1 MRELNPIG
9 RDQDTLLL
17 VSTDG
22 ERFSLH
28 VDEALLKTL
37 KDKKLNDAPGVEL
50 TPREIQDAIRAGKS
64 IVELAE
70 SSGSS
75 LSFIERFAH
84 PVLEELGHM
93 IDLAKSIRI
102 EMPADRFNEVTKKT
116 FGEIV
121 EGKLHSAGAKAI
133 SWSAK
138 RGENSVWEISVGFET
153 DGNAGGATWTFD
165 PRNYLL
171 TPETGSAQSL
181 SNPVAVFDTPVPTKR
196 AQPEQPVETVVTEDK
211 LQAFRKRREEAAPV
225 VEVVPK
231 PEPLAEPEPGPEPE
245 PEPVF
250 EIVEPEPEPEPVALL
265 ASVQV
270 TEVIP
275 ADIGEESQAEEE
287 DLVVEVEEEPVH
299 KDTSAP
305 KKARAP
311 MPSWDEIVRGTQTDE
326 GESF

>member
-50 TPREIQDAIRAGKS
+50 TPREIQDAIRAGKT

-75 LSFIERFAH
+75 LTFIERFAH
-84 PVLEELGHM
+84 PVIEELGHM

-121 EGKLHSAGAKAI
+121 EGKLHLAGAKSI

-153 DGNAGGATWTFD
+153 DGNEGGATWTFD

-181 SNPVAVFDTPVPTKR
+181 SNPIATFDTPVPVKR

-225 VEVVPK
+225 ASVIP
-231 PEPLAEPEPGPEPE
+231 
-245 PEPVF
+245 
-250 EIVEPEPEPEPVALL
+250 EPEPEPEPVLESFEPVPEPEPIVEFT
-265 ASVQV
+265 SVQV

-275 ADIGEESQAEEE
+275 VDIGEESQVEAEPAPE
-287 DLVVEVEEEPVH
+287 DEPAVKESGAH
-299 KDTSAP
+299 KKT
-305 KKARAP
+305 RAP

>member
-37 KDKKLNDAPGVEL
+37 KDKKLSDAPGVEL
-50 TPREIQDAIRAGKS
+50 TPRQIQDAIRAGKT
-64 IVELAE
+64 ITELAE

-75 LSFIERFAH
+75 LTFIERFAH
-84 PVLEELGHM
+84 PVIEELGHM

-121 EGKLHSAGAKAI
+121 EGKLHSSGAKAI
-133 SWSAK
+133 TWSAK

-153 DGNAGGATWTFD
+153 DGNLGGATWTFD

-171 TPETGSAQSL
+171 TPETGTAQSL
-181 SNPVAVFDTPVPTKR
+181 SNPVATFDTPVPLKR

-225 VEVVPK
+225 VELVT
-231 PEPLAEPEPGPEPE
+231 ETELEPE
-245 PEPVF
+245 PEPPL
-250 EIVEPEPEPEPVALL
+250 EDPEPEPIFELT
-265 ASVQV
+265 SVQV
-270 TEVIP
+270 TEVLP
-275 ADIGEESQAEEE
+275 LNIGEESQAEEE
-287 DLVVEVEEEPVH
+287 PVAVENEPEVKETGAH
-299 KDTSAP
+299 KKT
-305 KKARAP
+305 RAP
-311 MPSWDEIVRGTQTDE
+311 MPSWDEIVRGTQTDD

>member
-1 MRELNPIG
+1 VRELNPIG

-17 VSTDG
+17 VSADG

-84 PVLEELGHM
+84 PVIEELGHM

-121 EGKLHSAGAKAI
+121 EGKLHSAGAKEIA
-133 SWSAK
+133 WSAK
-138 RGENSVWEISVGFET
+138 RGVNSVWEISVGFET
-153 DGNAGGATWTFD
+153 EGNAGGATWTFD

-181 SNPVAVFDTPVPTKR
+181 SNPVSVFDSPVPVKR
-196 AQPEQPVETVVTEDK
+196 AQQDHPVETVVTEDK
-211 LQAFRKRREEAAPV
+211 LQAFRKRREDAAPV
-225 VEVVPK
+225 IEVAP
-231 PEPLAEPEPGPEPE
+231 EPEPVTVPE

-250 EIVEPEPEPEPVALL
+250 EIVEPEPEPDPVVELT
-265 ASVQV
+265 SVQV

-275 ADIGEESQAEEE
+275 VDIGEESQIEQESASEG
-287 DLVVEVEEEPVH
+287 EPAVKESGAH
-299 KDTSAP
+299 

>member
-17 VSTDG
+17 VSNDG

-37 KDKKLNDAPGVEL
+37 KDKKLHDGPGVEL
-50 TPREIQDAIRAGKS
+50 KPREIQDAIRAGKT

-93 IDLAKSIRI
+93 IELAKSIRI

-121 EGKLHSAGAKAI
+121 EGKLHTAGAGNI
-133 SWSAK
+133 VWTAK
-138 RGENSVWEISVGFET
+138 RGENSVWEISVGFEI
-153 DGNAGGATWTFD
+153 DNNPGGATWTFD

-171 TPETGSAQSL
+171 TPETASAQSL
-181 SNPVAVFDTPVPTKR
+181 SNPVVTFDTPVPVKR
-196 AQPEQPVETVVTEDK
+196 AQPEPSTETLVTEDK
-211 LQAFRKRREEAAPV
+211 LQAFRKRREETAPV
-225 VEVVPK
+225 VEAV
-231 PEPLAEPEPGPEPE
+231 AAPEPE
-245 PEPVF
+245 PELV
-250 EIVEPEPEPEPVALL
+250 EETVDLVSEPEPELEPVPVVELT
-265 ASVQV
+265 SVQV

-275 ADIGEESQAEEE
+275 VDIGEESQ
-287 DLVVEVEEEPVH
+287 VEEVPFDEPEQPST
-299 KDTSAP
+299 KETSAP
-305 KKARAP
+305 KKTRAP

>member
-17 VSTDG
+17 ISTDG

-50 TPREIQDAIRAGKS
+50 TPREIQDAIRAGKT

-75 LSFIERFAH
+75 LTFIERFAH
-84 PVLEELGHM
+84 PVIEELGHM

-121 EGKLHSAGAKAI
+121 EDKLHSAGAKSI

-153 DGNAGGATWTFD
+153 DGNEGGATWTFD

-181 SNPVAVFDTPVPTKR
+181 SNPIATFDTPVPVKR

-225 VEVVPK
+225 ASVI
-231 PEPLAEPEPGPEPE
+231 PEP
-245 PEPVF
+245 
-250 EIVEPEPEPEPVALL
+250 EPEPEPEPVLESFEPEPEPEPVVEL
-265 ASVQV
+265 TSVQV

-275 ADIGEESQAEEE
+275 VDIGEESQVEAEPAPE
-287 DLVVEVEEEPVH
+287 DEPAVKESGAH
-299 KDTSAP
+299 KKT
-305 KKARAP
+305 RAP

>member
-50 TPREIQDAIRAGKS
+50 TPREIQDAIRAGKT

-75 LSFIERFAH
+75 LTFIERFAH
-84 PVLEELGHM
+84 PVIEELGHM

-121 EGKLHSAGAKAI
+121 EGKLHSAGAKSI

-153 DGNAGGATWTFD
+153 DGNEGGATWTFD

-181 SNPVAVFDTPVPTKR
+181 SNPIATFDTPVPVKR

-225 VEVVPK
+225 APVI
-231 PEPLAEPEPGPEPE
+231 PEPE
-245 PEPVF
+245 PEPVLAGF
-250 EIVEPEPEPEPVALL
+250 EPEPESEPVVELT
-265 ASVQV
+265 SVQV

-275 ADIGEESQAEEE
+275 VDIGEESQVEAEPAPE
-287 DLVVEVEEEPVH
+287 DEPAVKESGAH
-299 KDTSAP
+299 KKT
-305 KKARAP
+305 RAP